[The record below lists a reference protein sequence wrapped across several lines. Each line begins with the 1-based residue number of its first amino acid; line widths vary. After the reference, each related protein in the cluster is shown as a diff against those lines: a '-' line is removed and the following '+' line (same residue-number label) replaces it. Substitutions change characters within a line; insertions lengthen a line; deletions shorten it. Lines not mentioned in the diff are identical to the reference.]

1 MTKTTAE
8 LVVNEN
14 QFGSKFE
21 VKTYFSGK
29 IMVYLQKD
37 NHTFLKLDF
46 GDLNQIFTPEK
57 GFRRDEQGIYFLT
70 RGECKARFGIDQRIE
85 LHQYPIQK

>member
-14 QFGSKFE
+14 QFISKFE

-29 IMVYLQKD
+29 VLVCLQKD
-37 NHTFLKLDF
+37 NHTYLRLDL

-57 GFRRDEQGIYFLT
+57 GFRRDEQGIYYLT
-70 RGECKARFGIDQRIE
+70 KGECKARFGIDQKIA
-85 LHQYPIQK
+85 LHQYPIKK